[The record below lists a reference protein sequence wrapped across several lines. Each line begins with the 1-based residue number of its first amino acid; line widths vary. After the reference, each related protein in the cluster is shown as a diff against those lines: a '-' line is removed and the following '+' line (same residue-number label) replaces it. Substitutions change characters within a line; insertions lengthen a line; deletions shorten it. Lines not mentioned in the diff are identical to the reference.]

1 MHISDPLNRRWRWAR
16 RFLSAGDI
24 ASASEPVERSVPTP
38 KKRRVRAKPGK
49 PGKPVGLAL
58 QGGGAHGAFTWG
70 VLDRLLEDSNLR
82 IEALSGASAGAL
94 NAVVAANGLING
106 GPEVARED
114 LSQFWRRVSTQ
125 AIFTPYRTTFVDRI
139 VNGWNLDGTGQHLG
153 LDMATRMMSP
163 YQFNPFD
170 HNPLRTLLEQ
180 TIDFE
185 RLQRNRRIKLFI
197 AATEVSTGQARIF
210 RTAEI
215 TADSVLASAA
225 LPAIHHAVEID
236 GVHYWDGG
244 YSANPPLIPLIEHG
258 RADDI
263 ILIQIDPAQEPDLP
277 VTATEIRNRM
287 ARLTFSAPLNRE
299 LETIQWMAKLAR
311 RTVASPLAKR
321 FLTARLHRIDAG
333 DALASLGQVSK
344 LNPEWGLL
352 QHAHDIGRD
361 RAETWLDESVAH
373 VGKRA
378 SFEFTPA
385 SQV

>member
-1 MHISDPLNRRWRWAR
+1 MHISDPLNRPWQWAQR
-16 RFLSAGDI
+16 LLSTADTPT
-24 ASASEPVERSVPTP
+24 ASEPAERPAPPP
-38 KKRRVRAKPGK
+38 KKRRARSK
-49 PGKPVGLAL
+49 PGKPVSLAL

-70 VLDRLLEDSNLR
+70 VLDKLLEDASLR

-94 NAVVAANGLING
+94 NAVIAANGLIAG
-106 GPEVARED
+106 GPEAARED

-139 VNGWNLDGTGQHLG
+139 FNGWNLDGTGQHFG
-153 LDMATRMMSP
+153 LDMATRLMSP

-170 HNPLRTLLEQ
+170 HNPLRNLLEQ
-180 TIDFE
+180 SVDFE

-210 RTAEI
+210 RTTEI

-258 RADDI
+258 STDDI
-263 ILIQIDPAQEPDLP
+263 LLIQIDRAQEPDLP

-287 ARLTFSAPLNRE
+287 ARLTFSTPLNRE
-299 LETIQWMAKLAR
+299 LEAIQWMAKLAR

-352 QHAHDIGRD
+352 QHTHDIGRE
-361 RAETWLDESVAH
+361 RADAWLAENAAH

-385 SQV
+385 S

>member
-1 MHISDPLNRRWRWAR
+1 MHISDPLNRPWRWAQR
-16 RFLSAGDI
+16 LLSTG
-24 ASASEPVERSVPTP
+24 ETP
-38 KKRRVRAKPGK
+38 PDAEQAARPAIPPKRRRVRAKS
-49 PGKPVGLAL
+49 GKPVGLAL

-70 VLDRLLEDSNLR
+70 VLDRLLEDGSLR

-94 NAVVAANGLING
+94 NAVIVANGLING
-106 GPEVARED
+106 GPEAAREE
-114 LSQFWRRVSTQ
+114 LTQFWRRISSQ
-125 AIFTPYRTTFVDRI
+125 SIFMPYRATFVDRLF
-139 VNGWNLDGTGQHLG
+139 NGWNLDGTGQHFG
-153 LDMATRMMSP
+153 LDMATRLMSP

-180 TIDFE
+180 SVDFE
-185 RLQRNRRIKLFI
+185 RLQRIRRIRLFI

-215 TADSVLASAA
+215 TADSILASAA

-236 GVHYWDGG
+236 GLHYWDGG

-258 RADDI
+258 SADDI
-263 ILIQIDPAQEPDLP
+263 LLIQIDPAHEQNLP

-287 ARLTFSAPLNRE
+287 ARLTFSAPLTRE

-321 FLTARLHRIDAG
+321 FLVARLHRIDAG

-361 RAETWLDESVAH
+361 RTGDWLADNAAH
-373 VGKRA
+373 GGKRA
-378 SFEFTPA
+378 SFEFPA
-385 SQV
+385 EPDA

>member
-1 MHISDPLNRRWRWAR
+1 MHISDPLNRSWRWAQ
-16 RFLSAGDI
+16 RFLSTGE
-24 ASASEPVERSVPTP
+24 ASPVPEQAIRPTTP
-38 KKRRVRAKPGK
+38 RKKRRVRPKS
-49 PGKPVGLAL
+49 GKPVSLAL

-70 VLDRLLEDSNLR
+70 VLDRLLEDGGLR

-94 NAVVAANGLING
+94 NAVITANGLING
-106 GPEVARED
+106 GPEAAREE
-114 LSQFWRRVSTQ
+114 LTQFWRRVSTQ
-125 AIFTPYRTTFVDRI
+125 AIFTPYRATFVDRLF
-139 VNGWNLDGTGQHLG
+139 NGWNLDGTGQHFG

-180 TIDFE
+180 SIDFE
-185 RLQRNRRIKLFI
+185 RLQRNRRVKLFI

-236 GVHYWDGG
+236 NLHYWDGG
-244 YSANPPLIPLIEHG
+244 YSANPPLIPLIEHAS
-258 RADDI
+258 ADDI
-263 ILIQIDPAQEPDLP
+263 LLIQIDPAHEQDLP

-287 ARLTFSAPLNRE
+287 ARLTFSAPLTRE

-352 QHAHDIGRD
+352 QHAHDVGRARTGD
-361 RAETWLDESVAH
+361 WLADNAAH

-378 SFEFTPA
+378 SFEYLTAPDA
-385 SQV
+385 

>member
-1 MHISDPLNRRWRWAR
+1 MHISDPLNRPWRWAR
-16 RFLSAGDI
+16 RFLSTGGI
-24 ASASEPVERSVPTP
+24 STPSEQLEGSATP
-38 KKRRVRAKPGK
+38 QKKGRKRAKS
-49 PGKPVGLAL
+49 GKPVSLAL

-70 VLDRLLEDSNLR
+70 VLDRLLEDAGLR

-94 NAVVAANGLING
+94 NAVIAANGLING
-106 GPEVARED
+106 GPETARED
-114 LSQFWRRVSTQ
+114 LTQFWRRVSAQ
-125 AIFTPYRTTFVDRI
+125 AIFTPYRATFVDRI
-139 VNGWNLDGTGQHLG
+139 FNGWNLDGTGQHFG
-153 LDMATRMMSP
+153 LDMATRLMSP

-180 TIDFE
+180 SVDFE

-197 AATEVSTGQARIF
+197 AATEVRTGQARIF

-236 GVHYWDGG
+236 GLHYWDGG

-258 RADDI
+258 STDDI
-263 ILIQIDPAQEPDLP
+263 MLIQIDPAEEQDLP

-299 LETIQWMAKLAR
+299 LETIQWMARLAR

-352 QHAHDIGRD
+352 QHAHDVGRE
-361 RAETWLDESVAH
+361 RTESWLADNAAH

-378 SFEFTPA
+378 SFEFAPA
-385 SQV
+385 S

>member
-1 MHISDPLNRRWRWAR
+1 MHISDPLNRSWRWAR
-16 RFLSAGDI
+16 RFLSTGDP
-24 ASASEPVERSVPTP
+24 APTPEPAEHHPAPP
-38 KKRRVRAKPGK
+38 KKRRTRAKS
-49 PGKPVGLAL
+49 GKPVSLAL

-70 VLDRLLEDSNLR
+70 VLDRLLEDGGLR

-94 NAVVAANGLING
+94 NAVIAANGLIGG
-106 GPEVARED
+106 GPETARED
-114 LSQFWRRVSTQ
+114 LAQFWRRVSTQ
-125 AIFTPYRTTFVDRI
+125 ALFTPYRATLVDRLF
-139 VNGWNLDGTGQHLG
+139 NGWNLDGSGQQLG
-153 LDMATRMMSP
+153 LDMATRLMSP

-170 HNPLRTLLEQ
+170 LNPLRDLLAQ
-180 TIDFE
+180 SVDFE

-210 RTAEI
+210 RTAEV

-258 RADDI
+258 NADDI
-263 ILIQIDPAQEPDLP
+263 LLIQIDPAQDPTLP

-299 LETIQWMAKLAR
+299 LEAIQSMAKLAR

-321 FLTARLHRIDAG
+321 FLAARLHRIDAG
-333 DALASLGQVSK
+333 DALAPLGQVSK
-344 LNPEWGLL
+344 LNPQWGLL
-352 QHAHDIGRD
+352 QHAHDIGRERTD
-361 RAETWLDESVAH
+361 TWLADHTAD

-378 SFEFTPA
+378 SFDHSAAPGP
-385 SQV
+385 

>member
-1 MHISDPLNRRWRWAR
+1 MHISDPLSRRWRWAR
-16 RFLSAGDI
+16 RFLSTGEI
-24 ASASEPVERSVPTP
+24 SIPSEQSERPATPP
-38 KKRRVRAKPGK
+38 KKRRVRAKS
-49 PGKPVGLAL
+49 GKPVSLAL

-70 VLDRLLEDSNLR
+70 VLDRLLEDASLR

-94 NAVVAANGLING
+94 NAVIAANGLVNG
-106 GPEVARED
+106 GPEAARED
-114 LSQFWRRVSTQ
+114 LTQFWRRVSTQ
-125 AIFTPYRTTFVDRI
+125 AIFTPYRATFVDRI
-139 VNGWNLDGTGQHLG
+139 FNGWNLDGTGQHFG
-153 LDMATRMMSP
+153 LDMATRLMSP

-180 TIDFE
+180 SVDFE

-215 TADSVLASAA
+215 TVDSVLASAA

-236 GVHYWDGG
+236 GQHYWDGG

-258 RADDI
+258 STDDI
-263 ILIQIDPAQEPDLP
+263 LLIQIDPAEEADLP

-321 FLTARLHRIDAG
+321 FMTARLHRIDAG
-333 DALASLGQVSK
+333 NALASLGQVSK

-352 QHAHDIGRD
+352 QHAHDVGRERTD
-361 RAETWLDESVAH
+361 SWLADNAAH

-378 SFEFTPA
+378 SFEYAPA
-385 SQV
+385 SYG